1 MDLAL
6 FESVLQNCDAD
17 RSISERRVL
26 SSIVRDALE
35 SKFDTNVELVL
46 STMLIFQSRRCE
58 YESMQSARSGKSI
71 RLSQILK
78 DVTAYK
84 SVNVI
89 IKETAD
95 GLISRADMVHFACDP
110 FLSQNY
116 QPQIIRTVKH
126 LLLDQTY
133 NRLSQTRQL
142 LSCIETS
149 ISTLSKNNHVQ
160 DETSAKSL
168 DQAHQLS
175 KIFKSSISNSE
186 ACFKH
191 FRLQHVFDKPTLI
204 GNSFNSWS
212 RNFIF
217 SKKSAI
223 SYDGSFIHLI
233 KFLEGLP
240 YRQTENVLSRSDT
253 IELTVDD
260 FLDFTSQFCIRENT
274 TATASNN
281 LNSSDTPDREQIM
294 DSYRLCGAFLA
305 YLVNSS
311 PREDQARYSSAV
323 IFSLASHLHGVLST
337 VDPTSVS
344 VLERSDA
351 DSAFLHVISLSCGLL
366 FNVLLSCQGASCTT
380 HTSTSTR
387 TTHTPSDT
395 DMNTDRATDIDRDTD
410 IDTDRDT
417 DTDTDR
423 DTGLDTLE
431 ARSVHT
437 ETDSDALRTSLCEC
451 LELISWTAS
460 IAASFSGKQ
469 IRCDNIVK
477 EEVSTLAGEA
487 VEGNIVLDGEY
498 WLGVDILETEKR
510 TDSEPEN
517 TVSTVQLAFRDF
529 FVIPFFKCRQ
539 NDRSSAFETVCT
551 EYLVRGLNYQKSF
564 KTSFPSN
571 SREAF
576 HHQVDDVF
584 YALSSPHRS
593 AIIGWSE
600 HSLNPKV
607 FFSIYVLQCMMMKAL
622 SGLFNIEPQDGDASI
637 PNSTVFN
644 RSDKPY
650 VKQLSRYRMK
660 RKECYTLIENVSIR
674 LFPSSPD
681 LYLRILCDAAA
692 CAIAIEIQRSR
703 RRNERTNDKNNNI
716 NPTKTEKISHIE
728 SSLSKNVP
736 DKSAEHSPYQENTV
750 EIIVKIVLEIA
761 ERSGIPIPMILTAML
776 NSKCYHP
783 KGISDLFDPQ
793 NPGVFSSVTEM
804 TEELGSG
811 ITAASVILLNI
822 TSDRHGKEV
831 VRC

>member
-17 RSISERRVL
+17 RSISEKRVL
-26 SSIVRDALE
+26 SSIFRDALE

-46 STMLIFQSRRCE
+46 STMLIFQSRGCE
-58 YESMQSARSGKSI
+58 YESMQSARSSKSI

-204 GNSFNSWS
+204 GNSLNSWS

-240 YRQTENVLSRSDT
+240 YRQTENVISGSDT
-253 IELTVDD
+253 IELTVDYY
-260 FLDFTSQFCIRENT
+260 LDFTSQFCIRENT

-294 DSYRLCGAFLA
+294 NSYRLCGAFLA

-344 VLERSDA
+344 VLKRSDA

-380 HTSTSTR
+380 HTRTSTRTR

-395 DMNTDRATDIDRDTD
+395 DMNTDRDTD
-410 IDTDRDT
+410 IDTDRA
-417 DTDTDR
+417 
-423 DTGLDTLE
+423 TGLDTLE
-431 ARSVHT
+431 ARSLHT
-437 ETDSDALRTSLCEC
+437 ETDSDVLRTSLCEC

-469 IRCDNIVK
+469 IRHDNIVK
-477 EEVSTLAGEA
+477 EEVAISTLAGEA
-487 VEGNIVLDGEY
+487 VEGNIVLDGEF
-498 WLGVDILETEKR
+498 WLGLDILETEKR

-517 TVSTVQLAFRDF
+517 TISTVQVAFRDF

-539 NDRSSAFETVCT
+539 NDRSSTFETVCS

-607 FFSIYVLQCMMMKAL
+607 FFSIYVLQCMMMKAF
-622 SGLFNIEPQDGDASI
+622 SGLFNSEPQDGYASI

-650 VKQLSRYRMK
+650 VKQLSRNRMK
-660 RKECYTLIENVSIR
+660 RKECYTLIENISVR

-703 RRNERTNDKNNNI
+703 RNGSTNDKNKNS
-716 NPTKTEKISHIE
+716 NPTITEKISHIE
-728 SSLSKNVP
+728 SSLSKTVP
-736 DKSAEHSPYQENTV
+736 DKSEEHSPSQENTV
-750 EIIVKIVLEIA
+750 EIIVKIILEIA

-776 NSKCYHP
+776 NSKSYHP